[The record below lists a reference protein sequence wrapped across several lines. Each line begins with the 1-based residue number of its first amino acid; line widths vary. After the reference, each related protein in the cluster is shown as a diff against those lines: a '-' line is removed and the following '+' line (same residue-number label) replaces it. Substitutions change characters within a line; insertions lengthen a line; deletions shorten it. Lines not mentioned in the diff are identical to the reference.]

1 MQPKNPTEKAMEM
14 VDAGM
19 ERHEQLQSLLVVG
32 EQNDEKILLKNN
44 RETDKRLTAVFFH
57 FSKMRQIIWC
67 GECGAPRDVCSMFAF
82 GRDKGPTQDDKDT
95 LEQHIEKGYMCG
107 ESLDVP
113 PFNLKEAHRCNVPV
127 EPIYYATQDTR
138 GGRIVTKDICGVCYV
153 PDVLVAK

>member
-67 GECGAPRDVCSMFAF
+67 GECGAPRDV
-82 GRDKGPTQDDKDT
+82 
-95 LEQHIEKGYMCG
+95 
-107 ESLDVP
+107 
-113 PFNLKEAHRCNVPV
+113 
-127 EPIYYATQDTR
+127 
-138 GGRIVTKDICGVCYV
+138 
-153 PDVLVAK
+153 